1 MNGQTGTEWSDRD
14 GQTRGTNGQTG
25 TVRPGTRSDQ
35 KIKTLILREKF
46 RGTGIAIVTPF
57 NEDGTIDWNSFS
69 NLIEFWIRGKVEYL
83 VVLGTTGESATI
95 HGKEKQE
102 VFSFVAKQVKGRLP
116 LVAGI
121 GGNDTAEVVHGFTN
135 FDLSG
140 YDAILSVSPYYN
152 KPNQEGIFQHYKK
165 LDEATPLPII
175 MYNVPA
181 RTGQSVSAE
190 TQVRIAKAC
199 KNIFATKEASGNFE
213 LIHQIVKN
221 KPDDFMV
228 ISGDDPITLNMIAA
242 GAEGLISVVAN
253 AYPAEYA
260 EMVRLCL
267 AGKFDEANPIHL
279 KYLDIISSMFT
290 EGSPSGVKA
299 YLAEMGLCKNTF
311 RLPVWKVSDKHQDR
325 IKKLMAEL
333 NSN

>member
-1 MNGQTGTEWSDRD
+1 MFDR
-14 GQTRGTNGQTG
+14 
-25 TVRPGTRSDQ
+25 
-35 KIKTLILREKF
+35 KKF

-57 NEDGTIDWNSFS
+57 NEDGSIDWKSFEG
-69 NLIEFWIRGKVEYL
+69 LIEFWIKGKVEYL

-102 VFSFVAKQVKGRLP
+102 VFSFVADKVKGRLP

-121 GGNDTAEVVHGFTN
+121 GGNDTTEVIHGFKN
-135 FDLSG
+135 FDLKG
-140 YDAILSVSPYYN
+140 FDAILSVSPYYN
-152 KPNQEGIFQHYKK
+152 KPNQEGIFQHYKS
-165 LDEATPLPII
+165 LDAATPLPII
-175 MYNVPA
+175 MYNVPG

-190 TQVRIAKAC
+190 TQLRIAQEC
-199 KNIFATKEASGNFE
+199 KNVFATKEASGSFE
-213 LIHQIVKN
+213 LIQQILKN

-253 AYPAEYA
+253 AYPEEYS

-267 AGKFDEANPIHL
+267 DGKFSEATSIHL
-279 KYLDIISSMFT
+279 KYLDVIASMFA

-299 YLAEMGLCKNTF
+299 YLSEMGLCKNTF
-311 RLPVWKVSDKHQDR
+311 RLPVWKVSDKHLEKIRQ
-325 IKKLMAEL
+325 LMAGIK
-333 NSN
+333 